1 MSAKQLTIGV
11 DLGGTKIETVVADAE
26 GNVLGEDLRPTL
38 AAEGPAA
45 VIARIAGS
53 IRDAASRANVALADT
68 LGVGIS
74 APGPAKP
81 KLGIVTDAPNLPGWH
96 NIHVTKL
103 LSEAVGLPALLEND
117 ANAAAY
123 GECRF
128 GAAKGLQHIV
138 YVTLGTGIGGGII
151 IDGKIYEGASG
162 AAGEV
167 GHMVVLPDGPVCNCG
182 NRGCVEALSA
192 GPAIARDAAALI
204 AGGKAPKLAELAG
217 EAPPTAKL
225 VHEAALQ
232 GDEEAREIIHR
243 AGYYLG
249 LGLTGL
255 LNIFDPQAL
264 ILGGG
269 LTNLGELYLGP
280 AIETARKGAFPQIVA
295 DVLITTANLGNR
307 AGALGAAALVISRP
321 PGYPTD

>member
-1 MSAKQLTIGV
+1 MTSHPLTIGV

-26 GNVLGEDLRPTL
+26 GNVYGEDLRPTL
-38 AAEGPAA
+38 AAEGPDA
-45 VIARIAGS
+45 VIARIADS
-53 IRDAASRANVALADT
+53 IRAACANANVAPEQT

-74 APGPAKP
+74 SPGPAKP

-96 NIHVTKL
+96 NIHITKL
-103 LSEAVGLPALLEND
+103 VSDAVGLPTLLEND

-123 GECRF
+123 GECLF
-128 GAAKGLQHIV
+128 GAAKGFKHVV
-138 YVTLGTGIGGGII
+138 YVTLGTGIGGGLI

-167 GHMVVLPDGPVCNCG
+167 GHLIVLPDGPVCNCG

-204 AGGKAPKLAELAG
+204 AGGKAPKLADLAAG
-217 EAPPTAKL
+217 RILTAEIVL
-225 VHEAALQ
+225 EAARQ
-232 GDEEAREIIHR
+232 GDDEAREILHR

-255 LNIFDPQAL
+255 LNVFDPQAL

-269 LTNLGELYLGP
+269 LVNLGDFYLGP
-280 AIETARKGAFPQIVA
+280 AVETARRGAFPQIIA
-295 DVLITTANLGNR
+295 DVLITTAKLGNR
-307 AGALGAAALVISRP
+307 AGALGAAALVIKHP
-321 PGYPTD
+321 LP

>member
-1 MSAKQLTIGV
+1 VSDRPLTIGV
-11 DLGGTKIETVVADAE
+11 DLGGTKIETVVADSA

-38 AAEGPAA
+38 ADQGGPPA
-45 VIARIAGS
+45 VIARIADS
-53 IRDAASRANVALADT
+53 VHAACGKANVRATDT
-68 LGVGIS
+68 LGIGIS
-74 APGPAKP
+74 SPGPAKP
-81 KLGIVTDAPNLPGWH
+81 KEGIVTDAPNLPGWH
-96 NIHVTKL
+96 DIHVTKL
-103 LSEAVGLPALLEND
+103 LSEAVGVPILLEND

-128 GAAKGLQHIV
+128 GAAVGLQHIV

-204 AGGKAPKLAELAG
+204 QGGKAPKLAELASD
-217 EAPPTAKL
+217 EPPTAKTVL
-225 VHEAALQ
+225 AAAQQ
-232 GDEEAREIIHR
+232 GDDEARDIIYR

-255 LNIFDPQAL
+255 LNVFDPQAL

-269 LTNLGELYLGP
+269 LVNLGDLYLGP

-295 DVLITTANLGNR
+295 DVLITTAKLGNR

-321 PGYPTD
+321 PT